1 LLSTVATSHGD
12 HDRHD
17 SLSEPRPTG
26 GIMHREIFVLEHN
39 FFSFGC
45 IYRVDLRSRSG
56 RLIESRYVKLNDIA
70 WC

>member
-1 LLSTVATSHGD
+1 
-12 HDRHD
+12 
-17 SLSEPRPTG
+17 
-26 GIMHREIFVLEHN
+26 MHRELFVLEHS

-56 RLIESRYVKLNDIA
+56 RLIETSYVKLSDIP

>member
-1 LLSTVATSHGD
+1 LLSTADATRGG
-12 HDRHD
+12 HDRPG
-17 SLSEPRPTG
+17 SSIESAAAG
-26 GIMHREIFVLEHN
+26 GIMHRELFVLEHS

-56 RLIESRYVKLNDIA
+56 RLIETSYVKLSDIP